1 MHVVVMPQL
10 TLVRGIPGSGKTTLA
25 TAMGIRHYEAD
36 MWYDLFNGGQW
47 DASKIKVAHA
57 WCQAKTQAALCEGD
71 DVVVANTFTQR
82 WELQPYIDMAKM
94 LGVAVKEVVCEGR
107 FQNVHGVPEDRVAQM
122 AARFEA

>member
-25 TAMGIRHYEAD
+25 KSMGVRHYEAD
-36 MWYDLFNGGQW
+36 MWYDRFNAGRF
-47 DASKIKVAHA
+47 DASKLKVAHA
-57 WCQAKTQAALCEGD
+57 WCQSKTQAALCEGD
-71 DVVVANTFTQR
+71 DVVVSNTFTRR

-94 LGVAVKEVVCEGR
+94 LGVRVEEVVCEGR
-107 FQNVHGVPEDRVAQM
+107 FQNVHGVPEDRVAEM